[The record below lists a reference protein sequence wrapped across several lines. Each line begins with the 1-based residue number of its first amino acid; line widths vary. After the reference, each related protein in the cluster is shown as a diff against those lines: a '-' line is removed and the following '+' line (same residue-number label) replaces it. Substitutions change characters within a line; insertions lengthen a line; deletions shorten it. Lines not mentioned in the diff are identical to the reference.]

1 MAKTRKDYPILIV
14 DDDPVFRQIVRDVLR
29 AHHYEV
35 TEATSAKEASS
46 LVTVKDFV
54 LAIVDFRMPEVDG
67 MTWLNQLRGAGKS
80 LPVVFVSATWVDKN
94 TFNWLRNIL
103 RVSLILQKPID
114 TSLFMHQIE
123 SLLPHE
129 AVAAEKAEETAVDV
143 GQIDSGEFSID
154 AELHKLVAESPTP
167 LEDLDKIIG
176 TDGLDEDLLEK
187 VRAFRKKLVKQ
198 RALNEAREKYQQQLV
213 TQWNEMTRLTSIA
226 QRNPYDLMAK
236 SDAANYAHRITGT
249 AGSLGFN
256 EISRI
261 ARKLDELLTALD
273 PENVTEREII
283 WLEVFRHLAEGEGCL
298 RKPEETEQVTASGQA
313 ARSKILVLAQDR
325 ALVAGIAGGA
335 FARVGEITLTDSVA
349 SAIWKCKAQNFDAL
363 VLEKDVVSGYGS
375 DQLAAELRGL
385 QKVSSI
391 PIAEVVREAQPAPEA
406 IYRGVSESI
415 IMPASDDEF
424 IRAMIRLVS
433 LKDRSKPRLLTV
445 DDDSVLTTFIGDV
458 LSAEGVLVE
467 GLNEPILIMDRLDE
481 FKPDMVL
488 LDVIMPGLSGYDVC
502 KLIRRSERWGHLP
515 IIFLTSKS
523 DAEGRAAAFRAG
535 GNDFLSKPVLVEEL
549 TARIG
554 AHLESLH
561 LQRKQQGDETRMG
574 LMTTQ
579 AFCGATQELLV
590 RRLESGGSLSFCL
603 LMIDQYDALALRHGL
618 VPLEQ
623 AVAELGNLVRL
634 RFRAEDLRG
643 QVGGQGYA
651 LAAQDVRAS
660 DLTCAVE
667 RLLAEFESHQFI
679 NNRGEQFKVSFSAGL
694 SDTRDGARS
703 VDELITAAQDQ
714 LRNARFKGGG
724 VKTLG

>member
-1 MAKTRKDYPILIV
+1 MAKSRKDYPILVV

-29 AHHYEV
+29 ANHYEV
-35 TEATSAKEASS
+35 AEAASAKEASS
-46 LVTVKDFV
+46 LVSAKNFV
-54 LAIVDFRMPEVDG
+54 LAVVDFRMPETDG
-67 MTWLNQLRGAGKS
+67 MTWLNQLRGAGKN
-80 LPVVFVSATWVDKN
+80 LPIVFVSATWVDKN

-114 TSLFMHQIE
+114 PSLFMHQIE

-129 AVAAEKAEETAVDV
+129 AVAAEKEESNAVEI
-143 GQIDSGEFSID
+143 GQIDTGEFSVD

-176 TDGLDEDLLEK
+176 TAGLDEELIEK

-198 RALNEAREKYQQQLV
+198 RALNEARENYHRQLV
-213 TQWNEMTRLTSIA
+213 TQWNEMTRLTSAA

-236 SDAANYAHRITGT
+236 ADAANYAHRIRGT
-249 AGSLGFN
+249 AGSLGFG
-256 EISRI
+256 EISKI
-261 ARKLDELLTALD
+261 AGKLDELLTALD

-298 RKPEETEQVTASGQA
+298 RQPQESTQVSTTGQP
-313 ARSKILVLAQDR
+313 ARSKILLLTQDSR
-325 ALVAGIAGGA
+325 LLAGIASGE
-335 FARVGEITLTDSVA
+335 FSRVGEITVTDSVA
-349 SAIWKCKAQNFDAL
+349 SAIWKSKAQNFDAL
-363 VLEKDVVSGYGS
+363 VLENGIVSGYGC
-375 DQLAAELRGL
+375 DQLARELRAL
-385 QKVSSI
+385 QKITSV
-391 PIAEVVREAQPAPEA
+391 PIAELVRDTLPAPEC

-415 IMPASDDEF
+415 MLPVSSDDF
-424 IRAMIRLVS
+424 IRALIRLVS

-445 DDDSVLTTFIGDV
+445 DDDPVLTTFIADV
-458 LSAEGVLVE
+458 LSSDGILVE
-467 GLNEPILIMDRLDE
+467 ALNEPIMIMDRLDE

-502 KLIRRSERWGHLP
+502 KLIRRSDRWGHLP
-515 IIFLTSKS
+515 ILFLTSKS

-561 LQRKQQGDETRMG
+561 LQRKQQVDETRLG

-579 AFCGATQELLV
+579 AFCGATQELLL
-590 RRLESGGSLSFCL
+590 RRLESGGSVSFCL
-603 LMIDQYDALALRHGL
+603 MMIDQYDALSLRHGL

-623 AVAELGNLVRL
+623 AVSALGDLIRL

-643 QVGGQGYA
+643 LVGGQGYA
-651 LAAQDVRAS
+651 LALPDTNAS
-660 DLTCAVE
+660 NASQAVE
-667 RLLAEFESHQFI
+667 RLLSEFESCQFI
-679 NNRGEQFKVSFSAGL
+679 NNRGEQFKVSFNAGI
-694 SDTRDGARS
+694 SDTRDGPKS
-703 VDELITAAQDQ
+703 VDELITSSQDQ

-724 VKTLG
+724 VRTLG